1 LQIVGHRERADAAGS
16 SVPICGVEEGVAALL
31 ADEFYLIAHEDRTGR
46 SRVHPRAT
54 GLGLAAALL
63 GELMLLDRVRVY
75 GGDLYVM
82 SHEPPGDALSHN
94 VLDLLVVQRQH
105 RELRTWL
112 AFLAQDA
119 EVWVGERLLRAG
131 VVEPV
136 TRRRLRGAQTVYM
149 PMNSRQRNAVAWA
162 PVRLANILVQGRAID
177 ITDRVLA
184 GLVLATGL
192 TRHVLWDFAAH
203 RSGLTHLY
211 TIVESLPVDLRELI
225 EHTEASVGSVLAAG
239 RR

>member
-1 LQIVGHRERADAAGS
+1 MPLDHRCTSAWSNRRSE
-16 SVPICGVEEGVAALL
+16 LL
-31 ADEFYLIAHEDRTGR
+31 ADQFYLIAHEDRTGR

-54 GLGLAAALL
+54 GLGLAAGLV

-75 GGDLYVM
+75 GGELGVV
-82 SHEPPGDALSHN
+82 SREPPGDALAHN
-94 VLDLLVVQRQH
+94 VLDLLIVQRQH

-119 EVWVGERLLRAG
+119 AVWVGERLLRAG

-136 TRRRLRGAQTVYM
+136 TRRRLRGTQTLYM
-149 PMNSRQRNAVAWA
+149 PMNSNQRNAVAWA
-162 PVRLANILVQGRAID
+162 PARLANILVQGRAMD
-177 ITDRVLA
+177 MADRVLA

-192 TRHVLWDFAAH
+192 TRHVLWDFTAH
-203 RSGLTHLY
+203 RPGLTHLY
-211 TIVESLPVDLRELI
+211 AVVESLPADLRELV
-225 EHTEASVGSVLAAG
+225 EHTEACVGSVLAAG

>member
-1 LQIVGHRERADAAGS
+1 
-16 SVPICGVEEGVAALL
+16 VAALL
-31 ADEFYLIAHEDRTGR
+31 ADQFYLIAHEDQTGR
-46 SRVHPRAT
+46 SRLHPRAT
-54 GLGLAAALL
+54 GLGLAAGLL

-75 GGDLYVM
+75 GGELGVVNR
-82 SHEPPGDALSHN
+82 EPPGDALAHN
-94 VLDLLVVQRQH
+94 VLDLLIVQRHH

-119 EVWVGERLLRAG
+119 AIRVGERLLRAG

-136 TRRRLRGAQTVYM
+136 TRRRLRGTQTLYM
-149 PMNSRQRNAVAWA
+149 PMNSDQRNAAAWA
-162 PVRLANILVQGRAID
+162 PVRLANILVEGRAMD
-177 ITDRVLA
+177 IADRVLA

-192 TRHVLWDFAAH
+192 TRHVLWDFSMQRH
-203 RSGLTHLY
+203 GLTTLY
-211 TIVESLPVDLRELI
+211 SVVDSLPSDLRELV